1 MGKWKM
7 VRLGD
12 VFFQIKN
19 GASIK
24 QGVVDGGIPITRIE
38 TISDGTIDREK
49 LGYAGISDDKYSNFY
64 LEDGDILMSHINSEK
79 HLGKVALYKKRGKE
93 QIIHGMNL
101 LCLKSNGVNSEYAY
115 YFFKSNSFKNQI
127 PSITKKSVNQ
137 SSFTVTALKEL
148 EIPLPPLDEQKRIA
162 KDLDLASQIVKGYKE
177 QLAELDKLVQSVFY
191 EMFGDPVINEKG
203 WISQSLLDFGSCKN
217 GINFGANENGIEI
230 KYLGVGHFK
239 ELSIINGVDNLST
252 ISLKQV
258 PSKEYLLKDGDIIFV
273 RSNGNKNLVGR
284 CVVVY
289 PGDAALTFSGFCIR
303 FRKSS
308 DKLMTIYL
316 LHVLKCASVRR
327 LLLGRGANIQNLNQ
341 QTLKQLK
348 VPVPPISLQAQ
359 FVEIIT
365 EIENQKTQIQQAL
378 TEAEKLLNSLMQE
391 YFE

>member
-12 VFFQIKN
+12 I
-19 GASIK
+19 
-24 QGVVDGGIPITRIE
+24 
-38 TISDGTIDREK
+38 GTIVTGSTPPKNEAIFYDSDDIPFFKPNDFSENTIEK
-49 LGYAGISDDKYSNFY
+49 LTIPNEYV
-64 LEDGDILMSHINSEK
+64 SEK
-79 HLGKVALYKKRGKE
+79 ARKKIRLLPVGSVLVTCIGTIGKVGIATCE
-93 QIIHGMNL
+93 STCNQQINAIIPHD
-101 LCLKSNGVNSEYAY
+101 KVITSEYLANVVLTRRAY
-115 YFFKSNSFKNQI
+115 LKQI
-127 PSITKKSVNQ
+127 ANAPVVPIINKRNFSEV
-137 SSFTVTALKEL
+137 L
-148 EIPLPPLDEQKRIA
+148 IPLPPLDEQKRIA
-162 KDLDLASQIVKGYKE
+162 KNLDLASEIVKGYKD
-177 QLAELDKLVQSVFY
+177 QLAELDKLVQSVFH
-191 EMFGDPVINEKG
+191 EMFGDPVTNEKG

-217 GINFGANENGIEI
+217 GMNFGANENGIEI

-239 ELSIINGVDNLST
+239 ELSIIDGVDNLST
-252 ISLKQV
+252 ISLMQA
-258 PSKEYLLKDGDIIFV
+258 PSKEYLLKDEDIIFV

-289 PGDAALTFSGFCIR
+289 PGDVALTFSGFCIR

-316 LHVLKCASVRR
+316 LYVLKCASVRR

-341 QTLKQLK
+341 QILKQLK

-359 FVEIIT
+359 FVEIFT

-378 TEAEKLLNSLMQE
+378 TEAENLLNSLMQK

>member
-1 MGKWKM
+1 MGKWEM

-12 VFFQIKN
+12 VFKIASGGTPAKN
-19 GASIK
+19 RLDYYSK
-24 QGVVDGGIPITRIE
+24 
-38 TISDGTIDREK
+38 GTIPWVKTGDLKEK
-49 LGYAGISDDKYSNFY
+49 Y
-64 LEDGDILMSHINSEK
+64 INSEYVERITD
-79 HLGKVALYKKRGKE
+79 LGLA
-93 QIIHGMNL
+93 
-101 LCLKSNGVNSEYAY
+101 NSSAKLFPSDTVLIAMYGATIGATSILNFEACTNQACAAFLPSQSIQCEFLY
-115 YFFKSNSFKNQI
+115 YFLRSQKANFIKLGVGGAQPNISATI
-127 PSITKKSVNQ
+127 
-137 SSFTVTALKEL
+137 LKEVL
-148 EIPLPPLDEQKRIA
+148 IPIPPLDEQKRIA
-162 KDLDLASQIVKGYKE
+162 KNLDLASEIVKGYKE

-365 EIENQKTQIQQAL
+365 EIENQKKQIQQAL